1 MPPIPVKSMRAPQE
15 RARREETA
23 SRFHLP
29 QPVQLAP
36 LVCPGR
42 PDRALPS
49 LRGALVGA
57 IAGHL
62 LPGRALLAGDGP
74 HRILELQVLPGGPAE
89 PGALPAGGPEPP
101 GAESLLPARTRGL
114 HPAQLGRGRR
124 APLPQVAGLA
134 EPELCGGVLSPPGI
148 PAVVAAASA

>member
-89 PGALPAGGPEPP
+89 PGALPAGGADTPR
-101 GAESLLPARTRGL
+101 AASVLLDRCRGL
-114 HPAQLGRGRR
+114 QPDQTWPGPGPPA
-124 APLPQVAGLA
+124 
-134 EPELCGGVLSPPGI
+134 PPTSA
-148 PAVVAAASA
+148 AV

>member
-15 RARREETA
+15 RARREEAA
-23 SRFHLP
+23 SRSHLP

-101 GAESLLPARTRGL
+101 GAESLLLDRDRGLQPDQARRGPWNPDHQPVGAARTRN
-114 HPAQLGRGRR
+114 A
-124 APLPQVAGLA
+124 
-134 EPELCGGVLSPPGI
+134 
-148 PAVVAAASA
+148 PAVPAP